1 MAAFQIR
8 SKNHK
13 LSNNSKLH
21 KAKTFIHMVEE
32 EMKSNRLSSVDD
44 TIHYLTLHK
53 NMTSI
58 FTKTFYHYICTKGMF
73 QSNQS
78 TSHGWWGKGTKLKRN
93 LIFPKT
99 NLHETLPY
107 FCKKGIRS
115 LGRQSY
121 RQPQRRT
128 MRYISYLI
136 EKKTRF
142 YYMLPKSSKSS
153 KKYICKAT
161 DCTNIMENI

>member
-78 TSHGWWGKGTKLKRN
+78 TSHG
-93 LIFPKT
+93 
-99 NLHETLPY
+99 
-107 FCKKGIRS
+107 
-115 LGRQSY
+115 
-121 RQPQRRT
+121 
-128 MRYISYLI
+128 
-136 EKKTRF
+136 
-142 YYMLPKSSKSS
+142 
-153 KKYICKAT
+153 
-161 DCTNIMENI
+161 

>member
-1 MAAFQIR
+1 MYERNVSI
-8 SKNHK
+8 KP
-13 LSNNSKLH
+13 
-21 KAKTFIHMVEE
+21 
-32 EMKSNRLSSVDD
+32 VD
-44 TIHYLTLHK
+44 LPWV
-53 NMTSI
+53 MR
-58 FTKTFYHYICTKGMF
+58 
-73 QSNQS
+73 
-78 TSHGWWGKGTKLKRN
+78 KRN
-93 LIFPKT
+93 KVEKKSYIPEI

-121 RQPQRRT
+121 HQPQRRT
-128 MRYISYLI
+128 KRYISYLI

-161 DCTNIMENI
+161 DCTKIMENISRTHLNQSPLTTEISLQDGKTLSTNQIP